1 MIEKLE
7 NVTAMTKANVYFDG
21 KVVSHTVYMP
31 NGDRKTLGLFL
42 PGEYEFGTAD
52 AEIMDITEGVC
63 QILLPGEKEWKDIKA
78 GENFNL
84 PANDKYGFRCYVPVQ
99 YLCSYIKAKA

>member
-21 KVVSHTVYMP
+21 KVVSHTVYLP
-31 NGDRKTLGLFL
+31 CGERKTLGIFL

-52 AEIMDITEGVC
+52 AEIMDLTDGVC
-63 QILLPGEKEWKDIKA
+63 QVLLPGSSEWQELKA
-78 GENFNL
+78 GESFEI
-84 PANDKYGFRCYVPVQ
+84 PADSKYGLRCYVPVQ
-99 YLCSYIKAKA
+99 YLCTYIKK